1 MKKTLGDEEL
11 LQTLTDLLLVEG
23 IRNLT
28 VGDMAT
34 RLRCSRRR
42 LYGIAPTKEEIFC
55 SIVDRF
61 FQAVLDQSEDIIRKG
76 LNPPVAIEQYLALG
90 VTAASRIGV
99 NFQRDVDESEVVRA
113 IFDRFQQ
120 RRTLMLAELVDEGVR
135 RGFFIPCHG
144 LLVSEV
150 ILGAAMRIRRP
161 AFLAQAVLTLE
172 EAFQEFYRLLLGGLL
187 VDAANQDARTSDHNE

>member
-1 MKKTLGDEEL
+1 MHFLIKFSTSSGWV
-11 LQTLTDLLLVEG
+11 TSHAV
-23 IRNLT
+23 
-28 VGDMAT
+28 T

-42 LYGIAPTKEEIFC
+42 LYGIAATKEEIFC

-76 LNPPVAIEQYLALG
+76 LNPPAAIERYLALG

-99 NFQRDVDESEVVRA
+99 NFQKDVDESEVARA

-135 RGFFIPCHG
+135 LGFFIPCHG
-144 LLVSEV
+144 LLVSEI

-161 AFLAQAVLTLE
+161 AFLGQAVLTLE

-187 VDAANQDARTSDHNE
+187 VDAANQDVRGKHSAASKA